1 MRIPIAKERTVNA
14 IKSIVKRYPL
24 ITFFVLAY
32 LFTWLGWLVPERV
45 DRSTLLGW
53 IAAGITF
60 PLMAGPLLSAL
71 LVTAITD
78 GKAGLVA
85 LLRKFTI
92 WRVGWGWWAVA
103 LLVGPV
109 IGLTAAYA
117 NVLFGAP
124 DPTALLLASW
134 TGILTVFAVR
144 LVFPFDGPM
153 QEELGWRGYALP
165 HIQER
170 YPALV
175 ANLILGVLVAGWHL
189 PLVFM
194 GKLPLFALIGTVGAT
209 IVFGWIYNNTG
220 GSVLMVLIAHAA
232 DGLVR
237 ADFVGADLTRFFIFY
252 VAAWW
257 VVVLTAVILHGPDL
271 VRKPAMPTA
280 TTRVGQPLA
289 AK

>member
-1 MRIPIAKERTVNA
+1 MNA
-14 IKSIVKRYPL
+14 ITSFVKRYPL
-24 ITFFVLAY
+24 VVFFVLAY

-45 DRSTLLGW
+45 DRSTPLGW
-53 IAAGITF
+53 VAAGLTF
-60 PLMAGPLLSAL
+60 LLMAGPLLSAL
-71 LVTAITD
+71 LVTAISD
-78 GKAGLVA
+78 GKAGLIA

-103 LLVGPV
+103 LLLAPV
-109 IGLTAAYA
+109 LGLSAAYA
-117 NVLFGAP
+117 NVWFGAP
-124 DPTALLLASW
+124 DPTPMLLASW
-134 TGILTVFAVR
+134 TGILTVFAMR

-165 HIQER
+165 RIQER

-189 PLVFM
+189 PLVLM
-194 GKLPLFALIGTVGAT
+194 GKLPLFALLGTVGAT

-257 VVVLTAVILHGPDL
+257 VVVLIAVILHGPDL
-271 VRKPAMPTA
+271 VRKPAVQ
-280 TTRVGQPLA
+280 VGVAPVARPLV